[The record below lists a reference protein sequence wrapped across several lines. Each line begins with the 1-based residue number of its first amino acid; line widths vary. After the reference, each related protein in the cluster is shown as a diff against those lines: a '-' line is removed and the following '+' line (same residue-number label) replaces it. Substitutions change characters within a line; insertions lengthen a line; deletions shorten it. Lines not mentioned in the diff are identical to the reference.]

1 MEKDAGLSRD
11 KTACLKDGYQSM
23 RRHLRMLMRLS
34 SFCEFPDS
42 TPLTVQGF
50 ESAMNDV
57 ALSVD
62 QLNAKYEE
70 LKGYLK
76 AKKN

>member
-1 MEKDAGLSRD
+1 
-11 KTACLKDGYQSM
+11 
-23 RRHLRMLMRLS
+23 MLMRLS